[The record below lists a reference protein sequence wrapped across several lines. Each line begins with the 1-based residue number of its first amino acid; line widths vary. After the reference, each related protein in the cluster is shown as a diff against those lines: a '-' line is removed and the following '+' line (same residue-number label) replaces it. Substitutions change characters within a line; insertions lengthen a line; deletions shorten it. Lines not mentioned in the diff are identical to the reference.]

1 MERLQHLFEN
11 PQQVTGSD
19 MTLLAQVVQEY
30 PFFQAARSLYLK
42 CLKLENSPQYN
53 RELQKTAA
61 ITTDRSVLFDFIT
74 SPEFVQDDT
83 SKSIKQNQLES
94 IEVEAELVKAKSENL
109 DETGAYSKVNDPELF
124 EKKEVKVDE
133 QPLEFSRDDMYSF
146 SEWLKLISLEPVEKA
161 PSETESKVDVNEEL
175 RKKKMA
181 RIDRFLAEK
190 PKIKPAKGKVELADI
205 QLENPSTPLMTETLA
220 RVYLAQKNYEK
231 AIKSYEILILQHPE
245 KSSFFA
251 DQIQKIKDLQSNN

>member
-11 PQQVTGSD
+11 PQEVTGSD
-19 MTLLAQVVQEY
+19 LSQLAQIVDEHPY
-30 PFFQAARSLYLK
+30 FQAARSLYLK

-74 SPEFVQDDT
+74 SPEFIQDDT
-83 SKSIKQNQLES
+83 SKSIKQNQLNS
-94 IEVEAELVKAKSENL
+94 IKVDAELVRAKSENL

-124 EKKEVKVDE
+124 KKKENKVDE
-133 QPLEFSRDDMYSF
+133 QPLDFSRNDVYSF
-146 SEWLKLISLEPVEKA
+146 SEWLKLTSLEPVEKTSA
-161 PSETESKVDVNEEL
+161 TQESEININEEL

-181 RIDRFLAEK
+181 RIDRFLADK
-190 PKIKPAKGKVELADI
+190 PKIKPAKGKVEFVDI
-205 QLENPSTPLMTETLA
+205 EIENPAAPLMTETLA
-220 RVYLAQKNYEK
+220 GVYMAQKNYAK

-251 DQIQKIKDLQSNN
+251 DQIQKIKDLQSNS